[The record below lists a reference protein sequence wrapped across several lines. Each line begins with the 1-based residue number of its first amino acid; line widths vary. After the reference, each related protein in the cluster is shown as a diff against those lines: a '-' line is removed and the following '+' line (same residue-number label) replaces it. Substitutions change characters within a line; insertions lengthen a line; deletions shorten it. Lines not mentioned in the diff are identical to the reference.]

1 MSTPAYTFDT
11 SNKLV
16 IPSSV
21 TKQQYPTYDII
32 TYSSTMQL
40 SSSTIANPIGEL
52 EDGSKS
58 NMHKVWDGQIIEYA
72 ESVMGKDQFHQG
84 VREKITMLL
93 DQPQPSQI
101 EVWAQES
108 RDLAMSDS
116 VGYRGNTLEFA
127 STDYMQQ
134 HIDITQERI
143 ALAAIRLSQALS
155 SSFAANK

>member
-1 MSTPAYTFDT
+1 MLKDSK
-11 SNKLV
+11 SNFKARQEALWFV
-16 IPSSV
+16 GHFV
-21 TKQQYPTYDII
+21 GDIHQP
-32 TYSSTMQL
+32 MHVGFPEDLGGNRHQL
-40 SSSTIANPIGEL
+40 QL